1 MKKAPAK
8 KMETGGV
15 KNPNAMATV
24 NTNPTMYKG
33 GISKAPMGASTTAT
47 RYNGGKDT
55 PPAGA
60 NPMKKGG
67 ATYGKMMKKGGMVKA
82 KKK

>member
-1 MKKAPAK
+1 MKKMMKKAPAK

-24 NTNPTMYKG
+24 NKNPTMYKG
-33 GISKAPMGASTTAT
+33 GMNASAT
-47 RYNGGKDT
+47 VNKTPTKYTGGKDT
-55 PPAGA
+55 PPKGA
-60 NPMKKGG
+60 VPAAKYG
-67 ATYGKMMKKGGMVKA
+67 AMMKKGGMVKA